1 MYCHL
6 KEATSH
12 HCRPPRRLDD
22 PKLCKNFL
30 LGFCPGEEFQ
40 RTKHDY
46 GTCALDHDEAAK
58 AQVREPSTH
67 PACCLSAE
75 CMVTPAMLAAN
86 LRTVMGCHG
95 RRPASPCIVTA
106 AMNLYVCQGMGSS
119 PWLSGMVA
127 CRAVGGAGRAG
138 EGPAG
143 LRAAAEAVHG
153 RHDGRPAAQDPA
165 QRAAPRAE

>member
-1 MYCHL
+1 VY
-6 KEATSH
+6 

-67 PACCLSAE
+67 PACYLSAE
-75 CMVTPAMLAAN
+75 RMVTLAMLAAIVAYCDG
-86 LRTVMGCHG
+86 LSWT
-95 RRPASPCIVTA
+95 ASGVTCIVTA
-106 AMNLYVCQGMGSS
+106 AMNLYVCQGLGSS
-119 PWLSGMVA
+119 PWLSGLGV
-127 CRAVGGAGRAG
+127 
-138 EGPAG
+138 
-143 LRAAAEAVHG
+143 
-153 RHDGRPAAQDPA
+153 
-165 QRAAPRAE
+165 